1 MEKLEISE
9 INILPVKP
17 QNGLVAFASFIINNQ
32 IYVGNVAIHQSPIAE
47 GGYRLLFPDR
57 VLPNGKRINCVH
69 PITREAGEQI
79 RKAVIQKFEELVE
92 DVVNKYGAKT
102 S

>member
-1 MEKLEISE
+1 MENLEISE
-9 INILPVKP
+9 INILVVKP
-17 QNGLVAFASFIINNQ
+17 QNGLVAFASFVVNNQ
-32 IYVGNVAIHQSPIAE
+32 LYIGNVAIHQSPATE

-57 VLPNGKRINCVH
+57 VLSNGKRINCVH

-79 RKAVIQKFEELVE
+79 RKVVIQKFDDLVE